1 MVPGIVL
8 HQGREAG
15 VLPLGPPPE
24 PDDSPT
30 LGQSQ
35 LPGHRPH
42 ILDRD
47 PQLPRQSGVCDA
59 REVAAALSV
68 ENLSAVHFAFLRTE
82 RNGVTAASPGDVPSR
97 RLTEGELCE
106 PRHDPRRP
114 VFCPLAALRKR
125 DTDYQEN
132 KCRLTPSFHRPA

>member
-42 ILDRD
+42 VLDRD

-82 RNGVTAASPGDVPSR
+82 RNGVTAASPGDAPSR

-106 PRHDPRRP
+106 ARHDPGG
-114 VFCPLAALRKR
+114 
-125 DTDYQEN
+125 
-132 KCRLTPSFHRPA
+132 PSFALWPP